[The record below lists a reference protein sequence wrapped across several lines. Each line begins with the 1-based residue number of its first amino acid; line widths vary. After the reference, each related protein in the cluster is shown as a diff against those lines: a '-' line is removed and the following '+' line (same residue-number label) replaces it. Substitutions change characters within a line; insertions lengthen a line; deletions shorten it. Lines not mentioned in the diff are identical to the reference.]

1 MDFDLRLV
9 RYFVVVADELHF
21 GRAAVKL
28 YISQPALSKQIRKLE
43 DFVGEPL
50 LVRDSRHVR
59 LTLRGQRFLEDARQL
74 LTIAERMSHPQDLN
88 IVRIAHV
95 FELTTSREVADAFAV
110 ANPNVQVVERSMDSI
125 RQLDALLSDWLDVA
139 ILRVTRQMVADH
151 PAGWHY
157 RLLRL
162 EPMLLVGRPGD
173 PHQDIA
179 SFHERP
185 VEVFADAPGSGMYNA
200 HGDYMTAF
208 EKDTGVAL
216 RWLGNPGTFNHCL
229 SAVMRAR
236 VPAFVLEFASYAQRY
251 AEVGL
256 PVYHPSERQPVYPWS
271 IAWRDEQLSE
281 PVAEFVRTAH
291 KLARQKRWTSVDGGL
306 APIWLPPDDPAISVL
321 MPESSPERSSPAS
334 PRSPGQ

>member
-88 IVRIAHV
+88 VVRIAHV

-125 RQLDALLSDWLDVA
+125 RQLDALLSDWLD
-139 ILRVTRQMVADH
+139 
-151 PAGWHY
+151 
-157 RLLRL
+157 
-162 EPMLLVGRPGD
+162 
-173 PHQDIA
+173 IA
-179 SFHERP
+179 RCSP
-185 VEVFADAPGSGMYNA
+185 TPPAPGC
-200 HGDYMTAF
+200 TTP
-208 EKDTGVAL
+208 TG
-216 RWLGNPGTFNHCL
+216 T
-229 SAVMRAR
+229 
-236 VPAFVLEFASYAQRY
+236 
-251 AEVGL
+251 
-256 PVYHPSERQPVYPWS
+256 
-271 IAWRDEQLSE
+271 
-281 PVAEFVRTAH
+281 T
-291 KLARQKRWTSVDGGL
+291 
-306 APIWLPPDDPAISVL
+306 
-321 MPESSPERSSPAS
+321 
-334 PRSPGQ
+334 

>member
-21 GRAAVKL
+21 GRAAARL
-28 YISQPALSKQIRKLE
+28 YVSQPALSKQIRKLE
-43 DFVGEPL
+43 DTVGEQL

-59 LTLRGQRFLEDARQL
+59 LTPRGERFLEDARQL
-74 LTIAERMSHPQDLN
+74 LTIAERMSHPHDLN
-88 IVRIAHV
+88 VLRIAHI
-95 FELTTSREVADAFAV
+95 FELTTGREVVDAFTAP
-110 ANPNVQVVERSMDSI
+110 NPSIEVVERSMDSY
-125 RQLDALLSDWLDVA
+125 RQLDALLNNQLDVA
-139 ILRVTRQMVADH
+139 ILRVTRQMVAEH

-157 RLLRL
+157 RMLRL

-173 PHQDIA
+173 PQQDGA

-185 VEVFADAPGSGMYNA
+185 IEVFADAAGSGMYNA
-200 HGDYMTAF
+200 HGEFLTAF
-208 EKDTGVAL
+208 ERDTGIVL

-236 VPAFVLEFASYAQRY
+236 DPALVLEFASYAERY
-251 AEVGL
+251 SEVGL
-256 PVYHPSERQPVYPWS
+256 PVYNPTERRPVYPWS

-291 KLARQKRWTSVDGGL
+291 QLARSKRWTAPTVSL
-306 APIWLPPDDPAISVL
+306 APMWLPPDDPAISVL
-321 MPESSPERSSPAS
+321 TPPSSTGRTTSSPPDAAEH
-334 PRSPGQ
+334 